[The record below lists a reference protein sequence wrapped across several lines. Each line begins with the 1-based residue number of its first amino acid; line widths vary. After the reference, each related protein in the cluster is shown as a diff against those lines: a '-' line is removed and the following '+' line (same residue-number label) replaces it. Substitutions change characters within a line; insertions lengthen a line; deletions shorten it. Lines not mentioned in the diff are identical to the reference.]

1 VSQLSLL
8 LLLVSILNVSLGAL
22 VYSRNRHHWVNRSF
36 AFFAFSV
43 SGWSVTQAS
52 RLAGGEPALFWAR
65 LAFLMAGMSLFA
77 MALFIE
83 TFPFHNAPPSS
94 WPVRILGATVC
105 AFALF
110 SLFTP
115 WIVSSATRTAQGR
128 KLTYG
133 PLYDAFALYVLCC
146 AGYSVLTLVQ
156 KVRSA
161 RGAERQQLN
170 FLFVALL
177 VPGACA
183 IVTNLVVPLLTGSSS
198 LSQYGPLFSVVM
210 IAMIAHAIIRHR
222 MMDIRLVVRQ
232 GVVYVCAIGT
242 AAAMFFVLVEI
253 FHRAIGGDTE
263 SIPFLEAFVFAV
275 VVAIVFQ
282 PLKHW
287 INESFNRYLY
297 RHTYDYQQILR
308 EASRTLST
316 TLALKPLM
324 EYLAAVVDNTLQV
337 EFIAV
342 YLMDQPGRKLLC
354 QFYRA
359 ARDPKPA
366 APPLALSGHSAI
378 LRYLSEKR
386 TPLVRDEAGRHSST
400 EIISGAA
407 AELTSL
413 NAEVA
418 LPLLRDQSIAGIVI
432 LGSKRS
438 GDPFFGQDLD
448 LLSTLTAQAG
458 VAMRNAQL
466 YQQVVLT
473 NEYVENILRT
483 MDSGV
488 ITVDS
493 AGTVALCN
501 STAERLTGISKRRL
515 VSLPVEALPAS
526 LGSQLRA
533 TLEDGHPRQQV
544 ETALPGE
551 RDRRTPLVCS
561 TSALRDEQG
570 LVIGALIVFSDLSK
584 IKALEN
590 EKRRAERL
598 ASFGALVSGIAHEIK
613 NPLVAIKTFAELLPE
628 RFTDRDF
635 RDDFSKVV
643 GSEIDRID
651 GLVGRLRSLG
661 APAPEAIAATDL
673 RQPISDTLSL
683 LRAQFEHTQTSV
695 ERDLGSSAAFVAI
708 EPGQAKQLFLNLFL
722 NAIEAMSPGGQL
734 IVTIARVY
742 RQGVPWFQVTVT
754 DTGPGIPESI
764 RTKIFEPFFTT
775 KARGS
780 GLGLAICRS
789 IADAHKGTL
798 RVETPSLGIGTTVV
812 VEFPAV
818 SAEARLKQQS
828 AMLR

>member
-1 VSQLSLL
+1 VPQLSFLL
-8 LLLVSILNVSLGAL
+8 FVSILNASLGAL

-43 SGWSVTQAS
+43 GGWSVTQAS
-52 RLAGGEPALFWAR
+52 RLAGSEPALFWAR
-65 LAFLMAGMSLFA
+65 LAFLMAGLSLFA
-77 MALFIE
+77 MTLFIE
-83 TFPFHNAPPSS
+83 TFPFQNALPLS
-94 WPVRILGATVC
+94 WPIRILGATVC

-110 SLFTP
+110 SLLTP
-115 WIVSSATRTAQGR
+115 WIVTSATRTPQGR
-128 KLTYG
+128 ALTYG

-146 AGYSVLTLVQ
+146 AGYSVLTLIR
-156 KVRSA
+156 KTRSA
-161 RGAERQQLN
+161 RGAERQQLK

-177 VPGACA
+177 IPGACA
-183 IVTNLVVPLLTGSSS
+183 IVTNLVVPLFTGSSS

-222 MMDIRLVVRQ
+222 LMDIRLVIRQ
-232 GVVYVCAIGT
+232 SVVYVCAIAT
-242 AAAMFFVLVEI
+242 AAAVFFILVEV
-253 FHRAIGGDTE
+253 FHRTIGGE
-263 SIPFLEAFVFAV
+263 SDAIPLLEAFVFAI

-282 PLKHW
+282 PLKSW
-287 INESFNRYLY
+287 VNESFNRYLY
-297 RHTYDYQQILR
+297 RHTYDYQHILR

-316 TLALKPLM
+316 TLTLKPLM
-324 EYLAAVVDNTLQV
+324 EYLAAVVDHTLQV

-342 YLMDQPGRKLLC
+342 YLMDQPGRRLPC

-359 ARDPKPA
+359 AYGPKPV
-366 APPLALSGHSAI
+366 APPLALSRDSAI
-378 LRYLSEKR
+378 LRYLAEER
-386 TPLVRDEAGRHSST
+386 TPLIREEASRHSVT
-400 EIISGAA
+400 NLIINAA
-407 AELTSL
+407 AELASL
-413 NAEVA
+413 GGDVA
-418 LPLLRDQSIAGIVI
+418 VPLLKDQSIAGIVV
-432 LGSKRS
+432 LGPKRS

-448 LLSTLTAQAG
+448 LLSTLIAQAA

-466 YQQVVLT
+466 YQQVVLA

-488 ITVDS
+488 ITIDS
-493 AGTVALCN
+493 TGTVALCN
-501 STAERLTGISKRRL
+501 STAEKLTGLSKTRL
-515 VSLPVEALPAS
+515 ASLPVEALPAS

-533 TLEDGHPRQQV
+533 TLGDGHPRLQV
-544 ETALPGE
+544 ETSLPGE
-551 RDRRTPLVCS
+551 RERHTPLICS

-570 LVIGALIVFSDLSK
+570 TIIGALIVFSDLSK

-628 RFTDRDF
+628 RFSDTDF

-661 APAPEAIAATDL
+661 APAPEAVGATDL
-673 RQPISDTLSL
+673 REPISDTLAL
-683 LRAQFEHTQTSV
+683 LRAQLEHTQTAV
-695 ERDLGSSAAFVAI
+695 ERDLGSSPALVSIDPA
-708 EPGQAKQLFLNLFL
+708 QAKQLFLNLFL
-722 NAIEAMSPGGQL
+722 NAIEAMTPGGQL
-734 IVTIARVY
+734 IVNVARVY
-742 RQGVPWFQVTVT
+742 RQGSPWVQVGVS

-789 IADAHKGTL
+789 IADAHKGML
-798 RVETPSLGIGTTVV
+798 RVETPSVGTGTTIL
-812 VEFPAV
+812 VEFPAAN
-818 SAEARLKQQS
+818 AEARLKQQS
-828 AMLR
+828 AMLH